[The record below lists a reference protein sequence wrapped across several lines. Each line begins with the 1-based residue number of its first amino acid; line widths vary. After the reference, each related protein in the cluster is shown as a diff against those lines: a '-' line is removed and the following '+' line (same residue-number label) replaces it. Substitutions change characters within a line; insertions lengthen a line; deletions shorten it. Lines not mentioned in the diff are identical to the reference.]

1 MTYSAGWR
9 YRNSAY
15 LISDA
20 ALTGVPAMKTH
31 SSFGESHEVG
41 GVNRVEEATLK
52 LAQIGDDAAAN
63 YSGNVQLAA
72 EIITSLREMYDEQ
85 VSSEALFAAITRTYG
100 PFAAE
105 RAVAILLARAP
116 ANQKP
121 GIVRWDTNTLQVT
134 DASEFVELGSLPAG
148 TVTRQS
154 ARALLNRATLAGN
167 DEAIL
172 LPQITSVV
180 QSSGVHRNLIEY
192 GVGGTIW
199 GLRVCAGR
207 VHWQPSTAYIVG
219 DRRSIKPY
227 IILAF
232 MHHDVLV
239 VQSMYTKSNKFFP
252 FPFGG
257 RIRDDQVAKAIEDL
271 SLPVDWNKWRCL
283 VHLPTAHRTVVLI
296 CRESMD
302 LPSKYVTF
310 EKVPGK
316 GIGINVR
323 DKGVLAA
330 FDHVTPQ
337 GKVGAFLYGE

>member
-9 YRNSAY
+9 HRNSVY

-20 ALTGVPAMKTH
+20 ALTGVPPMKAL
-31 SSFGESHEVG
+31 SSFGESHEIG

-52 LAQIGDDAAAN
+52 LAQIGEDAAVN

-72 EIITSLREMYDEQ
+72 EIITSLRERYDEQ
-85 VSSEALFAAITRTYG
+85 ESSEVMFAAAARSYG
-100 PFAAE
+100 PFAAD

-116 ANQKP
+116 VNRLP
-121 GIVRWDTNTLQVT
+121 RITRWDTISLKVT
-134 DASEFVELGSLPAG
+134 DASEFVELGSLPDSS
-148 TVTRQS
+148 VTRQS
-154 ARALLNRATLAGN
+154 ARTLLSRAIKAGS
-167 DEAIL
+167 DEEIL

-219 DRRSIKPY
+219 DRRSVRPY

-232 MHHDVLV
+232 MHQDVLV
-239 VQSMYTKSNKFFP
+239 VQSMYTKSNKFFS

-257 RIRDDQVAKAIEDL
+257 RIRDDQVAKAIEEL

-296 CRESMD
+296 YRESMD
-302 LPSKYVTF
+302 MPSKYVTF

-337 GKVGAFLYGE
+337 GRVGAFLYRE